1 MFGLIDCQPILGY
14 DNTWLAA
21 DFRFQCNDWA
31 YWTYFFI
38 AVYTVITFSIGL
50 PVYYLVTLR
59 RRRHKLDEAKAVVM
73 KRYQAWRAHLQR
85 AADLRIPEEDMA
97 GAEELVK
104 VDSDILFMH
113 TQYQRFRGEWD
124 AFEFIYDD
132 YKVEYYYWELVE
144 IIRKQMIVA
153 FATLLSIYEGGWDIV
168 FGCGVSF
175 VFYSLHCS
183 ALPYVEARENFIK
196 GGEIGTTYLT
206 LLLILIRKLQTG
218 TAEMSAELLG
228 TLVTGNMAL
237 FLLVIVIS
245 VVWNFRAGLE
255 ELEAMKEEAEGE
267 AEGSS
272 DKIDIYAVFFAVKLV
287 NKCVRNRLYKRYH
300 WDQASSI
307 GGDSLLSS
315 QAASSRSGSGA
326 RSRSSFGGVEDDDDD
341 EEGAGMLMQPHVR
354 DRWRRL
360 QDKLMLIEG
369 LPEPDFSSQD
379 SEMGLLSED
388 TASLLDELFADP
400 TDEDASELAS
410 DDSFASIDGEGSMQQ
425 QAANRGG
432 QPGTNPRSGAIFS
445 EEGVGIDRV
454 DWNS

>member
-1 MFGLIDCQPILGY
+1 VHLEGLG
-14 DNTWLAA
+14 
-21 DFRFQCNDWA
+21 FRPLL
-31 YWTYFFI
+31 
-38 AVYTVITFSIGL
+38 TVKYIYI
-50 PVYYLVTLR
+50 
-59 RRRHKLDEAKAVVM
+59 H
-73 KRYQAWRAHLQR
+73 
-85 AADLRIPEEDMA
+85 
-97 GAEELVK
+97 
-104 VDSDILFMH
+104 
-113 TQYQRFRGEWD
+113 QRFRGEWD
-124 AFEFIYDD
+124 AFEFIYAD
-132 YKVEYYYWELVE
+132 YRTNFYYWELVE

-153 FATLLSIYEGGWDIV
+153 FATLLTMFEGGWDIV
-168 FGCGVSF
+168 FGCAVSF
-175 VFYSLHCS
+175 VFYALHCS

-206 LLLILIRKLQTG
+206 LLLILIRKLQAG
-218 TAEMSAELLG
+218 TPEMNAALLG
-228 TLVTGNMAL
+228 TLVSANMAL

-272 DKIDIYAVFFAVKLV
+272 DKLDIYAVFFAVKLV

-326 RSRSSFGGVEDDDDD
+326 RSRSSMGGVGDDDD
-341 EEGAGMLMQPHVR
+341 EEGAGALMQPYVR

-400 TDEDASELAS
+400 TDEDVSELAS
-410 DDSFASIDGEGSMQQ
+410 DDSFASVDGEASVQ
-425 QAANRGG
+425 QAAARS